1 MIDVLAAL
9 LGSKALFLTYAWLLS
24 AIVASFLSARK
35 GYGEKPGL
43 ATGLVL
49 TVLGV
54 LIWLFV
60 PAKADSRW
68 KLQGPFGRKG
78 EGKSLAQL
86 RAEADPE
93 SHIGCDAAAT
103 GDAGAK
109 MGRSGGGA

>member
-9 LGSKALFLTYAWLLS
+9 GGWALILTYAWLLS

-54 LIWLFV
+54 IIWLIV
-60 PAKADSRW
+60 PPKADSRW
-68 KLQGPFGRKG
+68 KLQGAFGRKG
-78 EGKSLAQL
+78 GGKSLAEL
-86 RAEADPE
+86 RAEADPG
-93 SHIGCDAAAT
+93 S
-103 GDAGAK
+103 
-109 MGRSGGGA
+109 SVGGQG